1 MSERIERCDR
11 CRFWK
16 HIEGHG
22 ELAEGECR
30 HNSPVSPAS
39 PKKLVNRWVYP
50 LYAADWCGQFQP
62 LPVQQMP
69 PVTGPF
75 TCCQCR
81 KSVPA
86 VHEITVG
93 YVVCGE
99 CKARIDAAT
108 PKGSSL

>member
-1 MSERIERCDR
+1 MSERVERCDR
-11 CRFWK
+11 CRFWNDPDAN
-16 HIEGHG
+16 G
-22 ELAEGECR
+22 EGECR
-30 HNSPVSPAS
+30 HNSPEMLKIGKSSTMTAEWPF
-39 PKKLVNRWVYP
+39 P
-50 LYAADWCGQFQP
+50 LKAADWCGQFQP
-62 LPVQQMP
+62 LPVQQA
-69 PVTGPF
+69 PVATGPF

-99 CKARIDAAT
+99 CKARIDAAK